1 MIMILKDDKRI
12 FCQISVT
19 HIHNQ
24 SKRLKVSLTT
34 DQIRVVIVSVYQ
46 LVIHKFA
53 FLEKLTLD
61 T

>member
-34 DQIRVVIVSVYQ
+34 DQIRVVNSIGYTYAVLGRGS
-46 LVIHKFA
+46 A
-53 FLEKLTLD
+53 ARGTR
-61 T
+61 